1 MVILSA
7 SLVDTTTWLRPVW
20 NLAEW
25 LHMLHTQKILRDFNY
40 AINITR
46 DTTHCSGYLLA
57 LITLLES
64 DVGAKAFSSCI
75 ECRRRDD
82 ERELLDA
89 SNGTE

>member
-1 MVILSA
+1 MA
-7 SLVDTTTWLRPVW
+7 PH
-20 NLAEW
+20 AAYP
-25 LHMLHTQKILRDFNY
+25 KILRYFNY

-89 SNGTE
+89 SSGTE